1 MCTLMK
7 LHGSDFLKRGTVPRY
22 IMCVLI
28 HESDLF
34 LYISMFCA
42 SFVIP
47 YVFTYLGYLVV
58 DLRWSRWVLS
68 GDVVGQCCLRSY
80 LSSV

>member
-1 MCTLMK
+1 MLALQTALATAEK
-7 LHGSDFLKRGTVPRY
+7 KAALQV
-22 IMCVLI
+22 
-28 HESDLF
+28 
-34 LYISMFCA
+34 
-42 SFVIP
+42 
-47 YVFTYLGYLVV
+47 TYLGYLVV